1 MKTVVIIFGLIGI
14 LYGLCTGI
22 PLGMY
27 FVARMLIKKNT
38 VSKGDDVSFSYSSRG
53 VEVIGRS
60 VAEEYVPLGSKKKKL
75 SDEAKEYREDLDYF
89 KRNII

>member
-27 FVARMLIKKNT
+27 FVAQMLIKKNT

-75 SDEAKEYREDLDYF
+75 SGDAKEYKEDLDYF